1 MKVLSSA
8 LLVAAKEFRDCRRN
22 LWLIT
27 GTLLFALLSLGIV
40 FGTAAIGG
48 VFSFRPMT
56 AVLNS
61 LVSLSV
67 FLIPLIAILISYDA
81 FVGEAEQGTL
91 PLPLTYPISRT
102 SILLGKLIGHSAA
115 LFLCIFLGFSVLL
128 ILTAAGVLPYDFS
141 ALLRHLVLLALSG
154 WMLGVISILLSYLIS
169 ILSPFKAFALGI
181 LLVIWL
187 ALVIFYDLALLIL
200 AIADDSLTQGALNFF
215 MVLNPAS
222 AFRLLNQESLGIVT
236 TYIAPAYLG
245 LYLLLCAVALFLADR
260 ISFGRRSL

>member
-1 MKVLSSA
+1 ML
-8 LLVAAKEFRDCRRN
+8 FR
-22 LWLIT
+22 
-27 GTLLFALLSLGIV
+27 
-40 FGTAAIGG
+40 
-48 VFSFRPMT
+48 
-56 AVLNS
+56 
-61 LVSLSV
+61 
-67 FLIPLIAILISYDA
+67 
-81 FVGEAEQGTL
+81 
-91 PLPLTYPISRT
+91 
-102 SILLGKLIGHSAA
+102 SILLVKLIGHSAA